1 MNLLKELFSDQSP
14 QAQPIEQKAQFEDV
28 LRRLVLAQSGSLG
41 SFVNP
46 DSCMKSPTVH
56 AIVTAISRRLAITP
70 VHVYQKSEVDGKDTK
85 QKLGNHPIEKL
96 LRMPNQ
102 WQSSYDF
109 WQDAGSTI
117 VRHGRF
123 YSYKS
128 GFGGSRKE
136 LLPLDPKVVEPKQD
150 EKTWQVTYKVTT
162 TGDQHQEYKP
172 SQMFAARGPA
182 RDFLK
187 GDSTVTDVN
196 VAIGLEILAETFG
209 ANFFKN
215 GALPLMIFKYAEGS
229 AGFETKEQE
238 EQFLA
243 DVKEAFGGSNQ
254 LSSML
259 VPKGIDMPDTLSM
272 EHDKAQFLE
281 TRQYQRTV
289 IAGAFGVPPHLTGDL
304 SRGTFNNVEQQDK
317 DFTLNVILPYVRCFE
332 SSMERDLLSEGE
344 RDDGIVIRFNMDADL
359 RASFKERQEGLQ
371 IQRSNGIISANEW
384 REMEGK
390 NPRTDDEGDDY
401 LHPGNMMVDGEI
413 QDEPDETAPNDIPG
427 NQEPE

>member
-1 MNLLKELFSDQSP
+1 MRFPWQKKV
-14 QAQPIEQKAQFEDV
+14 EQKQFQDV
-28 LRRLVLAQSGSLG
+28 LRRLIMSQSGSLA
-41 SFVNP
+41 SFVTP
-46 DSCMKSPTVH
+46 DTCMKSPTVH

-70 VHVYQKSEVDGKDTK
+70 VHVYQKKTVGGKAQK
-85 QKLGNHPIEKL
+85 QLLLDHPTEKL
-96 LRMPNQ
+96 LKSPNS
-102 WQSSYDF
+102 WQSDYDF

-117 VRHGRF
+117 VRHGKF

-128 GFGGSRKE
+128 QSGGKIRE
-136 LLPLDPKVVEPKQD
+136 LLPLNPRIVTPRQD

-162 TGDQHQEYKP
+162 TGDVSEEYSPK
-172 SQMFAARGPA
+172 QLFAARGPA
-182 RDFLK
+182 RDFLE

-196 VAIGLEILAETFG
+196 IAIGLEILAETFG

-215 GALPLMIFKYAEGS
+215 GALPLLIFKYAEGS
-229 AGFETKEQE
+229 AGFETEEQE
-238 EQFLA
+238 KQFLE
-243 DVKEAFGGSNQ
+243 DVQQAFGGANQ

-259 VPKGIDMPDTLSM
+259 VPKGIDKPETLAM
-272 EHDKAQFLE
+272 EHDKAQYLE

-317 DFTLNVILPYVRCFE
+317 DFTLNVILPYIRCFE
-332 SSMERDLLSEGE
+332 SAMERDLLTDSDREQGV
-344 RDDGIVIRFNMDADL
+344 IIRFNMDADL

-371 IQRSNGIISANEW
+371 IQRSNGIINANEW

-390 NPRTDDEGDDY
+390 NPRTDEEGDDY
-401 LHPGNMMVDGEI
+401 LHPGNMMVDGDI
-413 QDEPDETAPNDIPG
+413 QDDTDETAPDDTPA